1 MGRLIISTNYGSAAG
16 VRTRIGKSRLFGITP
31 RSIRLVAGRRIL
43 IWLLASRERRLWLG
57 VLAVLTA
64 IYLSLGFAPA
74 LAGELR
80 ERGLLTIAFGLGM
93 LLTAATI
100 AAPGLKAR
108 PRGAAAAVALG
119 VATAFLLM
127 FTRLASPE
135 ERTHLI
141 EYGIL
146 GALLH
151 EALAERAAQGRRA
164 PMPPLTAALAA
175 ATLGVIDEGLQ
186 ALLPNRVFDPR
197 DILFNALAGAAAVAA
212 GATLSR
218 LQRRRGRPK
227 TT

>member
-1 MGRLIISTNYGSAAG
+1 M
-16 VRTRIGKSRLFGITP
+16 
-31 RSIRLVAGRRIL
+31 
-43 IWLLASRERRLWLG
+43 
-57 VLAVLTA
+57 TA

-93 LLTAATI
+93 LLTIATI

-151 EALAERAAQGRRA
+151 EALAERAARGRPA

-197 DILFNALAGAAAVAA
+197 DILFNALAGATAVAA
-212 GATLSR
+212 GAVLVR
-218 LQRRRGRPK
+218 LQRRRDRPK